1 MLSLAFGVRT
11 KLSRCS
17 RQSLTLAAGYYISI
31 PVFKVWPMKKLSN
44 LVGQLWEKDPNKSI
58 WSLLAKAWSTMRDQ
72 IGKDNVPLDHFFQI
86 ICPYLNIPSPNT
98 YLELQGWNLETN
110 DEGSPILSRD
120 PNSESL
126 ISSSAGFID
135 MTLSVE
141 DIISVCQTMGYA
153 QDYVPDRNATS
164 PTFLARSTQGSVQD
178 IRVAARNKRREKR
191 RNARESGAATA
202 LRKEIDTVRNAFS
215 DNSFQKHDHNGTGGV
230 SLEFHNRLTEL
241 LTDPHAL
248 SNIIA
253 QGQLHNSHVAPSQT
267 PASHQLQLSGLYI
280 PADHSA
286 FRLGADEN
294 ATLPHF
300 DASSI

>member
-1 MLSLAFGVRT
+1 MLSLAFGVST
-11 KLSRCS
+11 KPSRYS

-98 YLELQGWNLETN
+98 YLELQGWNLEIN
-110 DEGSPILSRD
+110 DEGSPTLSRNS
-120 PNSESL
+120 NSESL

-153 QDYVPDRNATS
+153 QDYVPDRNTTS
-164 PTFLARSTQGSVQD
+164 PTFLARSIQGSVQD
-178 IRVAARNKRREKR
+178 IRVASRNKRREKR
-191 RNARESGAATA
+191 RTARESGAATA
-202 LRKEIDTVRNAFS
+202 LRKEIDTVRNVFS
-215 DNSFQKHDHNGTGGV
+215 DNSFQQHEHNGTGDV
-230 SLEFHNRLTEL
+230 SLEFHDRLTEL
-241 LTDPHAL
+241 LTDPHSL
-248 SNIIA
+248 NNIIA
-253 QGQLHNSHVAPSQT
+253 QGQLHNNYVVSSQT
-267 PASHQLQLSGLYI
+267 PASHQLQLSGLCI
-280 PADHSA
+280 PADYSA

-294 ATLPHF
+294 ATLPYF
-300 DASSI
+300 DAESI